1 MVKMGFSLTDIKNIF
16 ESTADEI
23 ALELDLDVTN
33 TIDHIYKF
41 NFDSYVNGE
50 EQAVLYTVAGYVAH
64 SIMKKGISCHSC
76 SQIVSPGKMPL
87 EINFEMINEP
97 NADEVYAQEEFM
109 RLINGG
115 GLIKPSDLLYVA
127 CSHIYTLFNYIK
139 HDNII
144 KKFFL
149 VPSIQEVFLSSVFF
163 KRVMRRKMCIVC

>member
-1 MVKMGFSLTDIKNIF
+1 MGISLHDIKNIL

-23 ALELDLDVTN
+23 SLELDLDVTN

-41 NFDSYVNGE
+41 NFDSYFNVE
-50 EQAVLYTVAGYVAH
+50 EQTVLYTVTGYVAH
-64 SIMKKGISCHSC
+64 SIIKKGC

-97 NADEVYAQEEFM
+97 NADEVYAQEDFM

-127 CSHIYTLFNYIK
+127 CSRIYTLFNFIK
-139 HDNII
+139 HDVI
-144 KKFFL
+144 KN
-149 VPSIQEVFLSSVFF
+149 SS
-163 KRVMRRKMCIVC
+163 